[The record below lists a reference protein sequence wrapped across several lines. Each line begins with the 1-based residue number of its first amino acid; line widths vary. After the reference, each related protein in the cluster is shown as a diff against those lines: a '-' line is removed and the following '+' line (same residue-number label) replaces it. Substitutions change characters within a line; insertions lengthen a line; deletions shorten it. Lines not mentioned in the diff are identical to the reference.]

1 MRIGQIV
8 GAHGIRGQLKVQPLT
23 EFLERF
29 AVGTKILVG
38 TQWYTIETSVVHK
51 GRPLLN
57 LNGITTMSAAQALQ
71 WQFIDIEDSERP
83 ELEDDEFLLDD
94 LINLKVVT
102 VDGRELGEVDEVLN
116 TPAHETLVI
125 GDLMIPFVENFVK
138 EVNFDTETITVE
150 LIPGMLE
157 DEESV

>member
-8 GAHGIRGQLKVQPLT
+8 GAHGIRGQLKVQPQT

-51 GRPLLN
+51 GRPLITV
-57 LNGITTMSAAQALQ
+57 NGITTMSAAQALQ

-83 ELEDDEFLLDD
+83 ELEHDEFLLDD

-150 LIPGMLE
+150 LIPGMLD

>member
-8 GAHGIRGQLKVQPLT
+8 GAHGIRGQLKVQPQT

-29 AVGTKILVG
+29 AVGTKVLLG

-51 GRPLLN
+51 GRPLIT
-57 LNGITTMSAAQALQ
+57 LNGIRTMSAAQALQ

-125 GDLMIPFVENFVK
+125 GDLMIPFVENFVR

-150 LIPGMLE
+150 LIPGMLD

>member
-8 GAHGIRGQLKVQPLT
+8 GAHGIRGQLKVQPQT

-29 AVGTKILVG
+29 AVGTKVLVG
-38 TQWYTIETSVVHK
+38 TKWYTIETSVVHN

-125 GDLMIPFVENFVK
+125 GELMIPFVENFVK

>member
-8 GAHGIRGQLKVQPLT
+8 GAHGIRGQLKVQPQT

-29 AVGTKILVG
+29 AVGTKVLLG

-51 GRPLLN
+51 GRPLITVN
-57 LNGITTMSAAQALQ
+57 DVTTMSAAQTLQ
-71 WQFIDIEDSERP
+71 WQYIDIEDSERP

-125 GDLMIPFVENFVK
+125 GDLMIPFVENFVR

-150 LIPGMLE
+150 LIPGMLD

>member
-8 GAHGIRGQLKVQPLT
+8 GAHGIRGQLKVQPQT

-29 AVGTKILVG
+29 AVGTKVLLG

-51 GRPLLN
+51 GRPLIT
-57 LNGITTMSAAQALQ
+57 LNGIMTMSAAQALQ